1 MKEKLLALL
10 VAKFAGVS
18 KATLERI
25 AEKKAGSVTDEAQL
39 QSIADGIDYGQI
51 VQSEVDSKI
60 TEANKLAVLNYEK
73 KHNLKEGKPVST
85 EPPAPGNP
93 NPNPNPDDIST
104 IVANA
109 VKAAVQPL
117 QDKISLFEKKET
129 QNSYLSRVKNTLSE
143 KKIPESFW
151 SKRALNVESDEQ
163 LTALVTEIE
172 TDWTTFRQEQINA
185 GVMIDIPKNSEG
197 VLNAGEAVGKN
208 IAEKRNSNTSEGI
221 KGKEI

>member
-10 VAKFAGVS
+10 VAKFAGVP

-51 VQSEVDSKI
+51 VQSEVDSKV
-60 TEANKLAVLNYEK
+60 TEANKLAVSNYEK
-73 KHNLKEGKPVST
+73 KHNLKEGKPV
-85 EPPAPGNP
+85 ENPGQ
-93 NPNPNPDDIST
+93 NPDLNDIKT

-109 VKAAVQPL
+109 IKDAVAPL
-117 QDKISLFEKKET
+117 QNELLQFKQKET
-129 QNSYLSRVKNTLSE
+129 QNTYLGKVKTSLSE

-163 LTALVTEIE
+163 LTATVAEIE

-185 GVMIDIPKNSEG
+185 GVMIDKPASSSGPAADGESLAKQIEAGTKQIVEQSKN
-197 VLNAGEAVGKN
+197 
-208 IAEKRNSNTSEGI
+208 
-221 KGKEI
+221 

>member
-10 VAKFAGVS
+10 VAKFAGVP

-51 VQSEVDSKI
+51 VQSEVDSKV
-60 TEANKLAVLNYEK
+60 TEANKLAVSNYEK
-73 KHNLKEGKPVST
+73 KHNLKEGKTV
-85 EPPAPGNP
+85 ENPGPTPDP
-93 NPNPNPDDIST
+93 NDIKT

-109 VKAAVQPL
+109 IKDAVAPL
-117 QDKISLFEKKET
+117 QQELQVFKQKET
-129 QNSYLSRVKNTLSE
+129 QNTYLGKVKTSLSE

-163 LTALVTEIE
+163 LTATVAEIE

-185 GVMIDIPKNSEG
+185 GVMIDKPASSSGPAADGESLAKQIEAGTKQIVEQSKN
-197 VLNAGEAVGKN
+197 
-208 IAEKRNSNTSEGI
+208 
-221 KGKEI
+221 

>member
-10 VAKFAGVS
+10 VAKFVGVP

-51 VQSEVDSKI
+51 VQSEVDSKV

-73 KHNLKEGKPVST
+73 KHNLKEGKTVENPV
-85 EPPAPGNP
+85 PPVTPPDP
-93 NPNPNPDDIST
+93 NDIKT

-109 VKAAVQPL
+109 IKDAVAPL
-117 QDKISLFEKKET
+117 QNELLQFKQKET
-129 QNSYLSRVKNTLSE
+129 QNSYLGKVKTSLSE

-163 LTALVTEIE
+163 LNATVTEIE

-185 GVMIDIPKNSEG
+185 GVMIDKPASSTG
-197 VLNAGEAVGKN
+197 PAGDGESLAKQIEAG
-208 IAEKRNSNTSEGI
+208 T
-221 KGKEI
+221 KEIVEQSKK

>member
-10 VAKFAGVS
+10 VAKFVGVP

-60 TEANKLAVLNYEK
+60 TESNKLAVSNYEK

-85 EPPAPGNP
+85 EPPAPGNQ
-93 NPNPNPDDIST
+93 NSDDIST

-109 VKAAVQPL
+109 VKTAVAPL
-117 QDKISLFEKKET
+117 QQELQAFKQKET
-129 QNSYLSRVKNTLSE
+129 QNSYLGRVKNTLSE

-151 SKRALNVESDEQ
+151 GKRTINVESDEQ
-163 LTALVTEIE
+163 LTAVVAEIE
-172 TDWTTFRQEQINA
+172 TDWTTFRQEQINS
-185 GVMIDIPKNSEG
+185 GVMIDKPASGGGPVTDGEG
-197 VLNAGEAVGKN
+197 LAKQIEAG
-208 IAEKRNSNTSEGI
+208 T
-221 KGKEI
+221 KEIVEQNKK

>member
-10 VAKFAGVS
+10 VAKFAGVP

-51 VQSEVDSKI
+51 VQSEVDSKV
-60 TEANKLAVLNYEK
+60 TEANKLAVSNYEK
-73 KHNLKEGKPVST
+73 KHNLKEGKPV
-85 EPPAPGNP
+85 ENPGQ
-93 NPNPNPDDIST
+93 NPDPNDIKT

-109 VKAAVQPL
+109 IKDAVAPL
-117 QDKISLFEKKET
+117 QNELLQFKQKET
-129 QNSYLSRVKNTLSE
+129 QNTYLGKVKTSLSE

-163 LTALVTEIE
+163 LTAVVAEIE

-185 GVMIDIPKNSEG
+185 GVMIDKPASGSGPAADGESLAKQIEAGTKQIVEQSKN
-197 VLNAGEAVGKN
+197 
-208 IAEKRNSNTSEGI
+208 
-221 KGKEI
+221 

>member
-10 VAKFAGVS
+10 VAKFVGVP

-51 VQSEVDSKI
+51 VQSEVDSKV
-60 TEANKLAVLNYEK
+60 TEANKLAVSNYEK
-73 KHNLKEGKPVST
+73 KHNLKDGKTVENPV
-85 EPPAPGNP
+85 PPVTPPDP
-93 NPNPNPDDIST
+93 NDIKT

-109 VKAAVQPL
+109 IKDAVAPL
-117 QDKISLFEKKET
+117 QNELLQFKQKET
-129 QNSYLSRVKNTLSE
+129 QNSYLGKVKTSLSE

-163 LTALVTEIE
+163 LTATVTEIE

-185 GVMIDIPKNSEG
+185 GVMVDKPASG
-197 VLNAGEAVGKN
+197 SGTVSDGESLAKQ
-208 IAEKRNSNTSEGI
+208 IEAETKQIVEQT
-221 KGKEI
+221 KK

>member
-10 VAKFAGVS
+10 VAKFAGVP

-39 QSIADGIDYGQI
+39 QSITDGIDYGQI
-51 VQSEVDSKI
+51 VQSEVDSKV
-60 TEANKLAVLNYEK
+60 TEANKLAVSNYEK
-73 KHNLKEGKPVST
+73 KHNLKDGKTVTP
-85 EPPAPGNP
+85 EPPGSGTPPDP
-93 NPNPNPDDIST
+93 NDIKT

-109 VKAAVQPL
+109 IKDAVAPL
-117 QDKISLFEKKET
+117 QQELLGFKQKDL
-129 QNSYLSRVKNTLSE
+129 QNTYLGKVKTSLSE

-163 LTALVTEIE
+163 LTSVVSEIE

-185 GVMIDIPKNSEG
+185 GVMIDKPASG
-197 VLNAGEAVGKN
+197 SGPAGDGESLAKQIEAG
-208 IAEKRNSNTSEGI
+208 T
-221 KGKEI
+221 KEIVEQKIKN

>member
-10 VAKFAGVS
+10 VAKFAGVP

-25 AEKKAGSVTDEAQL
+25 AEKKAGSITDEAQI

-51 VQSEVDSKI
+51 VQSEVDSKV
-60 TEANKLAVLNYEK
+60 TEANKLAVSNYEK
-73 KHNLKEGKPVST
+73 KHNLKEGKPV
-85 EPPAPGNP
+85 ENPGPTSDP
-93 NPNPNPDDIST
+93 NDIKT

-109 VKAAVQPL
+109 IKDAIVPL
-117 QDKISLFEKKET
+117 QQELQVFKQKET
-129 QNSYLSRVKNTLSE
+129 QNTYLGKVKTSLSE

-163 LTALVTEIE
+163 LTAVVTEIE

-185 GVMIDIPKNSEG
+185 GVMIDKPASG
-197 VLNAGEAVGKN
+197 SGPAADGESLAKQ
-208 IAEKRNSNTSEGI
+208 IEAETKQIVEQQ
-221 KGKEI
+221 KK

>member
-10 VAKFAGVS
+10 VAKFAGVP

-39 QSIADGIDYGQI
+39 QSITDGIDYGQI

-85 EPPAPGNP
+85 DTVPGNQI
-93 NPNPNPDDIST
+93 PDDIST

-109 VKAAVQPL
+109 VKTAVQPL
-117 QDKISLFEKKET
+117 QEKISSFEKKET
-129 QNSYLSRVKNTLSE
+129 FNTYLGRVKSTLSE

-163 LTALVTEIE
+163 LTAVVTEIE

-185 GVMIDIPKNSEG
+185 GVMIDKPASST
-197 VLNAGEAVGKN
+197 VAGSDGESLAKQIEAG
-208 IAEKRNSNTSEGI
+208 T
-221 KGKEI
+221 KEIVEQTKK